1 MKLNQE
7 QRYYIKQRIQTIT
20 SKKLSKIKTP
30 QISVQYLQANPSY
43 PDKVNAA
50 IAILLTYQKEVANTY
65 TIAAAPIKEKQL
77 QAEEQ
82 LLFADSYEAVKD
94 LLQNFEESLL
104 NGKPTTVQNKMPRM
118 CEERQG
124 S

>member
-20 SKKLSKIKTP
+20 SKKLAKIKTP

-82 LLFADSYEAVKD
+82 LLFADSYEAVKE
-94 LLQNFEESLL
+94 LLKTFEESLI
-104 NGKPTTVQNKMPRM
+104 NDKSTTVQNTMPKVCRT
-118 CEERQG
+118 RKG